1 MSGTVPTAPSPPR
14 WTAMQLGESKP
25 RDANFSGP
33 LLGDTIN
40 GAGSVTL
47 VITRRDGRPMTTS
60 DLSQVGSPS
69 LDSTGQVVSVKLSAG
84 TKGGDYAIA
93 FTVQTAGASTICR
106 TAYQAV
112 QAAVG

>member
-1 MSGTVPTAPSPPR
+1 MSGTVPTAPLPPR
-14 WTAMQLGESKP
+14 WTAMQFGEQKP

-33 LLGDTIN
+33 LLKDIISSASNVTI
-40 GAGSVTL
+40 A
-47 VITRRDGRPMTTS
+47 ITRRDGRPITTS
-60 DLSQVGSPS
+60 DLSQIGLPL
-69 LDSTGQVVSVKLSAG
+69 LDSTGQIVTVTLNAG